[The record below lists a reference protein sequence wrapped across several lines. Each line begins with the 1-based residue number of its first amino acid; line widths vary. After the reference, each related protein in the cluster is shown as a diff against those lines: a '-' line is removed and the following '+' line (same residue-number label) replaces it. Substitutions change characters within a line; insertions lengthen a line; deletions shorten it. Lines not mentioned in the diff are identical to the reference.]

1 MMNEKVETIMIK
13 DLITLGPEST
23 VAHAV
28 DIFKTK
34 RIHHIPVVDEGKLV
48 GLVTT
53 HDLWNKQ
60 IAQDAFGT
68 TMIKDIMSKKLV
80 KLEPDDKV
88 GTAAELFLDNRF
100 HALPVVKEDNFL
112 VGLVTTF
119 DVLRYEFKKEYENP
133 ILYKD
138 ILEKGI
144 DAAHEK

>member
-13 DLITLGPEST
+13 KLVTLGPDST
-23 VAHAV
+23 VAHAI
-28 DIFKTK
+28 DIFKNK

-53 HDLWNKQ
+53 YDLWNKQ
-60 IAQDAFGT
+60 VEPSKFET
-68 TMIKDIMSKKLV
+68 TTIKSIMSVKLV
-80 KLEPDDKV
+80 KLEPTDKI

-100 HALPVVKEDNFL
+100 HALPVVQDGFL

-119 DVLRYEFKKEYENP
+119 DVLRYEFNKEYPNP

-138 ILEKGI
+138 IIDKGLEAG
-144 DAAHEK
+144 E

>member
-28 DIFKTK
+28 EIFKSK
-34 RIHHIPVVDEGKLV
+34 RIHHIPIVDEGKLV

-53 HDLWNKQ
+53 HDLWNKY
-60 IAQDAFGT
+60 IAPDAYNT
-68 TMIKDIMSKKLV
+68 TLINTIMSKKLV
-80 KLEPDDKV
+80 KIEPDDKV

-100 HALPVVKEDNFL
+100 HALPVVKDEIL

-119 DVLRYEFKKEYENP
+119 DVLKYEFKKEYTSEP

-138 ILEKGI
+138 ILDKGI
-144 DAAHEK
+144 DAAHQH